1 MTQQIKS
8 VAAKVKAFDEKH
20 TNFSGFTYWMIFLTA
35 CAVWMNSFNQA
46 AASLASI

>member
-1 MTQQIKS
+1 MTQQIKT

-20 TNFSGFTYWMIFLTA
+20 TNFSWFTYWLLFITA

-46 AASLASI
+46 AANLTAI

>member
-8 VAAKVKAFDEKH
+8 VASKVKAFDQKN
-20 TNFSGFTYWMIFLTA
+20 TNFSGFTYWMLFITA

-46 AASLASI
+46 AANLSSI